1 MEHTIVAVVMLLA
14 FLALQLTGGETV
26 TCPNSSATGATKP
39 LYLLTL
45 VTIPSR
51 LGSLSGAQIAR
62 DEINNRT
69 DLFPGYHIELIVAT
83 MQECSSFE
91 AGIALSNLV
100 KYTVS
105 PPCHP
110 VVAVIG
116 LPCSSHTL
124 LLSPVAGHDGY
135 DLMQLSEANAPIFQ
149 SQINRF
155 PHLWHFLGPATV
167 YTEAIQL
174 MMDQYNWSRIGV
186 IFAEDSVFFSGIAK
200 HLNQLLCSVN
210 KSVEFSVGI
219 RATKYYY
226 IDNAISYIK
235 TRNISIIA
243 SLLYPEQE
251 HALQT
256 QAIKENLAYPDY
268 VWIHVEQ
275 SPPHLDAKQGHIYLH
290 TQLRLNPNTV
300 LVSGESFAE
309 FENKNHAYI
318 HLLEQQYS
326 LIPSVF
332 ANNWYDQVWAIALAV
347 NNSLPVLENRNLSID
362 NYTIG
367 QPEVTDVIEEQM
379 ANLSFQGAGGW
390 VEFNQYR
397 TVLTPVEVF
406 WILKNGTNRQVGKL
420 DPLHPQNFQ
429 VDINS
434 SELPDD
440 ILQVE
445 LIFNL
450 IPINLAILLYILT
463 GVVIMFTTVQLI
475 LYLYYRNHKVIKATS
490 SCLSLLMFAGC
501 YLFCIA
507 AVSIITYTSF
517 ILRPIDYTILI
528 YTCLLSAI
536 NAVSLLVITLFI
548 KLLRVYQIFHLAS
561 HIKKG
566 QKYLKTCYLFLFISL
581 LSAIPNIIIFPSLIL
596 EAPALIQIYKELI
609 EFHREVHIH
618 NLMFNFKIT
627 ISISLVL
634 AYLAVFVLLTC
645 FLAFRTRKISY
656 KNFKDTK
663 KINIF
668 IALLF
673 LTITLGGAMSA
684 VLIIGH
690 HRKIGKVILCVCL
703 LILPTVSQALL
714 FLPKILPVVCSC
726 ACLKNRLSK
735 LNNSKLG
742 GSLHNLLN

>member
-1 MEHTIVAVVMLLA
+1 MAVVKLLA
-14 FLALQLTGGETV
+14 FLLLQPTGGETV
-26 TCPNSSATGATKP
+26 ICPNSSATGATKP

-45 VTIPSR
+45 ATIPSR

-62 DEINNRT
+62 DEVNNRT
-69 DLFPGYHIELIVAT
+69 DLLPGYHIELIVPS
-83 MQECSSFE
+83 MEECSSFE
-91 AGIALSNLV
+91 AGIGLSNLV

-226 IDNAISYIK
+226 IDSAISYIK
-235 TRNISIIA
+235 TKNVSIIA
-243 SLLYPEQE
+243 SLLYPTQE

-256 QAIKENLAYPDY
+256 RAIKENLLYPDY
-268 VWIHVEQ
+268 VWIHVER

-300 LVSGESFAE
+300 LVSGKTFAE
-309 FENKNHAYI
+309 FEEKNRDFI
-318 HLLEQQYS
+318 HLEQHYN
-326 LIPSVF
+326 LTPSAF
-332 ANNWYDQVWAIALAV
+332 ASYWYDQVWAIALAV

-367 QPEVTDVIEEQM
+367 QHEITDVIEEQM

-390 VEFNQYR
+390 VEFNQYHS
-397 TVLTPVEVF
+397 VSTPVEVF
-406 WILKNGTNRQVGKL
+406 WILDNGTGKQVGVYN
-420 DPLHPQNFQ
+420 PLNPTDFH

-434 SELPDD
+434 SDLPNDTTPN
-440 ILQVE
+440 IVV
-445 LIFNL
+445 IL
-450 IPINLAILLYILT
+450 IPPPVTILLYILT

-656 KNFKDTK
+656 KNFKNTK

-668 IALLF
+668 IGILF

-684 VLIIGH
+684 ILIIGH
-690 HRKIGKVILCVCL
+690 HKKIGREILSVCL
-703 LILPTVSQALL
+703 LILPTVSQLLL
-714 FLPKILPVVCSC
+714 FLPKILPVVCSSR
-726 ACLKNRLSK
+726 LKTK
-735 LNNSKLG
+735 LDNSKLG
-742 GSLHNLLN
+742 DSLHDLLN

>member
-14 FLALQLTGGETV
+14 LLALQLTGGETDI
-26 TCPNSSATGATKP
+26 CPINTSATGATKP
-39 LYLLTL
+39 LYLLTMG
-45 VTIPSR
+45 TIPSR
-51 LGSLSGAQIAR
+51 LGSLSGARIAQH
-62 DEINNRT
+62 EINNRT
-69 DLFPGYHIELIVAT
+69 DLLLGYHIELIVTT
-83 MQECSSFE
+83 MEECSSE
-91 AGIALSNLV
+91 TDIALSNLV
-100 KYTVS
+100 KYTVI
-105 PPCHP
+105 PPCRP
-110 VVAVIG
+110 IVAVIG
-116 LPCSSHTL
+116 LPCSAHAS
-124 LLSPVAGHDGY
+124 LLSSLAGHDGY
-135 DLMQLSEANAPIFQ
+135 DLIQLSEANAPIFK
-149 SQINRF
+149 SQINHF

-167 YTEAIQL
+167 YTETIQL

-200 HLNQLLCSVN
+200 HLNQLLHSVN

-226 IDNAISYIK
+226 INNAISYIK
-235 TRNISIIA
+235 TKDVSIIA
-243 SLLYPEQE
+243 LLLYPEQE
-251 HALQT
+251 QALQT
-256 QAIKENLAYPDY
+256 QAIKDNLVYPDY

-275 SPPHLDAKQGHIYLH
+275 SPPHLDAKQGHIYLR
-290 TQLRLNPNTV
+290 TQLKLNPDTV
-300 LVSGESFAE
+300 LVSGKTYAE
-309 FENKNHAYI
+309 FEEKTRDFT
-318 HLLEQQYS
+318 EQQHS
-326 LIPSVF
+326 LLSSVSVS
-332 ANNWYDQVWAIALAV
+332 YYHDQVWAIALAL
-347 NNSLPVLENRNLSID
+347 NNSLPVLKNRNLSID

-367 QPEVTDVIEEQM
+367 QHEITDVIEEQM

-406 WILKNGTNRQVGKL
+406 WILKNGTNRQVGTF

-434 SELPDD
+434 SDLPDD

-445 LIFNL
+445 LIFDL
-450 IPINLAILLYILT
+450 APIGVAILLYILT
-463 GVVIMFTTVQLI
+463 GVVTMFTTVQLI

-490 SCLSLLMFAGC
+490 SYLSLLMFAGC
-501 YLFCIA
+501 YLLCIA
-507 AVSIITYTSF
+507 AVSLITHMSF

-528 YTCLLSAI
+528 YTCILSGI
-536 NAVSLLVITLFI
+536 NAVSFLVITLFI
-548 KLLRVYQIFHLAS
+548 KLLRVYQVFHLAS
-561 HIKKG
+561 HLKKG

-581 LSAIPNIIIFPSLIL
+581 FSANPNIIILPSIIL
-596 EAPALIQIYKELI
+596 EAPMRIQFYKELI

-618 NLMFNFKIT
+618 KLVFNFKNIIT
-627 ISISLVL
+627 ILL
-634 AYLAVFVLLTC
+634 LFAYLAVFLLLTC

-714 FLPKILPVVCSC
+714 FLPKILPVMCSC